1 MKKTIYAVLVTPEAS
16 VGKVSSEGY
25 SSLAKAQAFI
35 ESRAGNQQKISH
47 WRYRDDDWT
56 EYLIC
61 EVRVDLGEE

>member
-1 MKKTIYAVLVTPEAS
+1 MKKTIYVVLVTPEAS
-16 VGKVSSEGY
+16 AGKVSHEGY

-35 ESRAGNQQKISH
+35 ESRADNPQKISH

-61 EVRVDLGEE
+61 EVRVDLGEA

>member
-1 MKKTIYAVLVTPEAS
+1 MRKKVYAVLVISKAS
-16 VGKVSSEGY
+16 VSKVSSEGY

-35 ESRAGNQQKISH
+35 ESRAGNPQKISH

>member
-1 MKKTIYAVLVTPEAS
+1 MRKKVYAVLVTSKAS
-16 VGKVSSEGY
+16 VSKVSSEGY

-35 ESRAGNQQKISH
+35 ESRAGNPQKISH

>member
-1 MKKTIYAVLVTPEAS
+1 MKKTIYVVQVTPEAS
-16 VGKVSSEGY
+16 VGTISSEGY

-35 ESRAGNQQKISH
+35 EGRAGNPQKISH

-61 EVRVDLGEE
+61 EVRVDLGEG

>member
-35 ESRAGNQQKISH
+35 ESRAGNPQKISH
-47 WRYRDDDWT
+47 WRYWDDNWT

-61 EVRVDLGEE
+61 EVRVSLGEQ

>member
-1 MKKTIYAVLVTPEAS
+1 MRKKVYAVLVTSKANVS
-16 VGKVSSEGY
+16 KISSEGY

-35 ESRAGNQQKISH
+35 ESRAGNPQKISH
-47 WRYRDDDWT
+47 WRYHDDDWT